1 MSAKKTVLYVVE
13 DAKSTQFRY
22 RIKNVMEALENSNE
36 WQVEWVLKSNLST
49 VDFSSI
55 NLVVVLRQTGKDGV
69 VPNFVEKAH
78 KNGLKVLFD
87 LDDLIF
93 DYKDLL
99 ILMKGT
105 NSKNVAY
112 WTGYVWGIRR
122 IAKKVDGFITTN
134 EFLAEKLKRSFE
146 KPTGV
151 VRNSLNK
158 DQIEK
163 SEKIVEKKSP
173 RAGVG
178 SKFLI
183 GYFSGSP
190 THAKDFAMI
199 EPDLLKFL
207 RSHDNVRLSVVGYM
221 RFSKQMQEMIDTGRV
236 EVMPPVEYLNLQ
248 ELISK
253 VDINI
258 APLVLNDFTNCKSE
272 LKFFESAIVDTATI
286 ASPSYTFKK
295 VISDGENGF
304 LAEPNEWYSKLEYVY
319 NNPKEV
325 QKVAENAK
333 KTALDKYY
341 GDKFIEEIK
350 KVYEFFG

>member
-1 MSAKKTVLYVVE
+1 MSAKKTILYVVE
-13 DAKSTQFRY
+13 DAKSAQFRY
-22 RIKNVMEALENSNE
+22 RVKNVMEALENSNE

-49 VDFSSI
+49 VDFSGIS
-55 NLVVVLRQTGKDGV
+55 LVVILRQTGKDGV
-69 VPNFVEKAH
+69 VPDFIEKAH

-93 DYKDLL
+93 DYKDLP

-112 WTGYVWGIRR
+112 WAGYVWGIRR

-146 KPTGV
+146 KPIGV
-151 VRNSLNK
+151 IRNSLNK
-158 DQIEK
+158 EQIEK
-163 SEKIVEKKSP
+163 SGKIVEKKSP

-178 SKFLI
+178 SKFLV

-190 THAKDFAMI
+190 THAKDFAMV
-199 EPDLLKFL
+199 EPGLLKFL
-207 RSHDNVRLSVVGYM
+207 KSHDNVRLNVVGYM
-221 RFSKQMQEMIDTGRV
+221 RFSKKMQEMIDTGRV
-236 EVMPPVEYLNLQ
+236 EVVPPVEYLNLQ

-272 LKFFESAIVDTATI
+272 LKFFEAAIVNTATI
-286 ASPSYTFKK
+286 ASPSYAFKK

-304 LAEPNEWYSKLEYVY
+304 LAEPSEWYSKLEYVY